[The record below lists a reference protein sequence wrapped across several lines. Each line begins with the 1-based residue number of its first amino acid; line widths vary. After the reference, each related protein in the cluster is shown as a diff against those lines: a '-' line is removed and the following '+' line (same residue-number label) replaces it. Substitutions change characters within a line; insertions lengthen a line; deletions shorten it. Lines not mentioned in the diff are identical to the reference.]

1 MLKKRARQELIDAG
15 LSRVAD
21 AILATARPAAR
32 ILTRKAASESMM
44 GRSRFGG
51 VPDLPSGL
59 EWPSKDGRPLDFLA
73 QIALAE
79 VAAHG
84 AEASIS
90 SSGYLWFFYDNE
102 ASPWGFDPNDRG
114 GWAVLHSDVTFSDL
128 AIQRGADRGSATF
141 DACSIEFSPSLTIPS
156 SFSERGFPVEI
167 TESEEQQLDD
177 LLKDGNTKSVLQ
189 RWGHHLLGWP
199 HPVQND
205 SMELECA
212 GASVGCNMG
221 NPEGYEIAI
230 ERGLLDHAG
239 DWKLLLQLDSDE
251 QGPGWMWGD
260 SGMLYFWIRS
270 DQLEQQ
276 RFDKAWLVLQ
286 CY

>member
-1 MLKKRARQELIDAG
+1 
-15 LSRVAD
+15 
-21 AILATARPAAR
+21 
-32 ILTRKAASESMM
+32 MM
-44 GRSRFGG
+44 GRSKFGG

-79 VAAHG
+79 VAAQG
-84 AEASIS
+84 AGEVIS
-90 SSGYLWFFYDNE
+90 RSGYLWFFYDSE
-102 ASPWGFDPNDRG
+102 TGPWGFDPNDRG
-114 GWAVLHSDVTFSDL
+114 GWAVLHSDVGFSDL
-128 AIQRGADRGSATF
+128 ALQRGADRGAATF
-141 DACSIEFSPSLTIPS
+141 ESCLIDFSPTLTIPS
-156 SFSERGFPVEI
+156 AFSERGIAIEL
-167 TESEEQQLDD
+167 TESEEQQLDE
-177 LLKDGNTKSVLQ
+177 LLKPDETKSVLQ

-199 HPVQND
+199 HPIQND

-221 NPEGYEIAI
+221 DPEGYEMAK
-230 ERGLLDHAG
+230 ERGLLDHSG

-260 SGMLYFWIRS
+260 CGMIYFWIRS
-270 DQLEQQ
+270 DHLEQR